1 MTGEAFRA
9 RFDRCFDRVY
19 AYVNRRVYDRQ
30 SCERIVS
37 EVLAEN
43 LDVLLDAGDARRGL
57 CLLKASS
64 DRLIAL
70 DSARTLSTE
79 TLGA

>member
-1 MTGEAFRA
+1 MTGEAFCT

-19 AYVNRRVYDRQ
+19 AYVSLRAYDRQ

-43 LDVLLDAGDARRGL
+43 LDVLVDPGDARREL

-70 DSARTLSTE
+70 DSARTLATG
-79 TLGA
+79 TIGA